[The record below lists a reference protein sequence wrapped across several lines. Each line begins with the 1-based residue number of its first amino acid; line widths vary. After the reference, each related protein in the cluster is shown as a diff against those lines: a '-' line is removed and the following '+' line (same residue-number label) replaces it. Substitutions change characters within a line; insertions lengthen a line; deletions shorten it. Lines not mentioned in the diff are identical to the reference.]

1 MVDACDPDANI
12 EDLRKLIKLNTG
24 VDIKLTKK
32 EICEAYNQIQEGK
45 LPLPPMV
52 MNSTRTY
59 LVDKKSPLNP
69 NDYEKLF
76 DSSTK
81 RADLQRIAR
90 KVGLKNVQQMTKMQI
105 TDAIGKRL
113 RYMKV
118 HEPVKFARR
127 RQVSVTKN
135 TAVNDY
141 NSALNNNTAV
151 NQVNTNVNS
160 AMNNTNVNR
169 VNNTNVNRVNN
180 NNVNRVNNNN
190 VNRVN
195 NNVNRM
201 NNNVNRMSN
210 NTAVNTTMNRVNT

>member
-69 NDYEKLF
+69 SDYEKLF

-81 RADLQRIAR
+81 RADLKRIAR
-90 KVGLKNVQQMTKMQI
+90 KVGLKNVEQMTKMQI

-113 RYMKV
+113 
-118 HEPVKFARR
+118 PIA
-127 RQVSVTKN
+127 SVICIFVICSIFLRPTLRAILCKS
-135 TAVNDY
+135 TLLVEE
-141 NSALNNNTAV
+141 SK
-151 NQVNTNVNS
+151 S
-160 AMNNTNVNR
+160 F
-169 VNNTNVNRVNN
+169 
-180 NNVNRVNNNN
+180 
-190 VNRVN
+190 
-195 NNVNRM
+195 
-201 NNNVNRMSN
+201 S
-210 NTAVNTTMNRVNT
+210 